1 MAGKPG
7 MLLKLFALFCI
18 AVGIALVVAT
28 WLFFKRPL
36 LMDAWFSRF
45 ALSAAGLEDHHVDG
59 PTGRL
64 TWFEGGH
71 GDTTLVL
78 LHGAGDQAGTWA
90 RTITPLVERY
100 RVVVPDLAGHGKTDP
115 KDGPIGVDQV
125 LATASATLDQCC
137 ADQPVVLVGNSLGG
151 WIAFLLAM
159 ERPDQV
165 ERIVAVNGG
174 PLRHENPTVNLFPT
188 NREEARQT
196 MEALMGSSVDQ
207 IPGTVL
213 DDIAR
218 YSQVGPAARLA
229 ETADAMEPFLLEGRL
244 HEVTTP
250 VDIIWG
256 ESDELLPL
264 DYAQRLLD
272 GLPAA
277 RMATIANCGHVP
289 HRECPTLLVERLLGA
304 LNQAPPES
312 VAAIVDS
319 DEAAE
324 DGGGTAP

>member
-7 MLLKLFALFCI
+7 LLLKLFALFCI

-36 LMDAWFSRF
+36 MLDAWFSRF
-45 ALSAAGLEDHHVDG
+45 ALTAAGLQDHHVDG

-64 TWFEGGH
+64 TWFEGGS
-71 GDTTLVL
+71 GETTLVL

-115 KDGPIGVDQV
+115 REGPIGVDQV
-125 LATASATLDQCC
+125 LAAAGATLDACC
-137 ADQPVVLVGNSLGG
+137 SDEPVVLVGNSLGG
-151 WIAFLLAM
+151 WIAFLLAL
-159 ERPDQV
+159 ERPDHV
-165 ERIVAVNGG
+165 VRIVAVNGG
-174 PLRHENPTVNLFPT
+174 PLRQENPTVNLFPT
-188 NREEARQT
+188 NREEARET

-218 YSQVGPAARLA
+218 HSQTGPAARLA
-229 ETADAMEPFLLEGRL
+229 QTADAMEPFLLEGRL

-264 DYAQRLLD
+264 DYAQRMFA
-272 GLPAA
+272 GLPAV
-277 RMATIANCGHVP
+277 RLATIADCGHVP
-289 HRECPTLLVERLLGA
+289 HRECPTLLVEKILGA
-304 LNQAPPES
+304 LRADPPQAVAPE
-312 VAAIVDS
+312 AES
-319 DEAAE
+319 D
-324 DGGGTAP
+324 APATEEVPS